1 MRARAV
7 AKQQRMIAIA
17 GQAEGAAGYACRF
30 LSFEQLARKV
40 CGTQPGGLDARE
52 GVILIAAGMSEAM
65 DLANVKK
72 SRMPK
77 RGMADTAW
85 RTNCC
90 GSKATKPLQRR
101 FMTAATVVL
110 PGGVQFKA
118 SHRSNDRGPS
128 TSSLVF

>member
-1 MRARAV
+1 V
-7 AKQQRMIAIA
+7 AKQKRLIAIA
-17 GQAEGAAGYACRF
+17 GRAEGAAGYACRF

-52 GVILIAAGMSEAM
+52 GVILIAAGVSEAM
-65 DLANVKK
+65 DLAYVKK
-72 SRMPK
+72 I
-77 RGMADTAW
+77 ADAEA
-85 RTNCC
+85 RD
-90 GSKATKPLQRR
+90 GGHGLADELLRFKSHKATAAAV
-101 FMTAATVVL
+101 MTAATVLL